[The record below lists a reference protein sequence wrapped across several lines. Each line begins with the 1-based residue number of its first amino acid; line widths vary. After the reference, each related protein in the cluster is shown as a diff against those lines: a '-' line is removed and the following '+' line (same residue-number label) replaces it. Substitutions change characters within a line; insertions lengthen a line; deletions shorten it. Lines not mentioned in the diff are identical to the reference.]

1 MKAGILG
8 PHMATID
15 LQTNARAAMLS
26 VSPTLAISA
35 RAGELRAQGA
45 AILNFSAGEPDFHP
59 PPAVTAALTRHL
71 AASPVHYTAVAG
83 MNDLRDAA
91 AAEFA
96 RYHARPVTRADVLVS
111 CGAKHSLANLFMVT
125 LDPGDE
131 VVVPAPY
138 WVSYIDMVKLGDGVP
153 VIAGTRRENG
163 WRLQPHELEAA
174 LSPKTRYVVLGNP
187 TNPTGTGYTADQLRA
202 LAEVMVAR
210 APRCWLLVDDIYRR
224 LVYGGFQHCSAFT
237 ALRGLTDQI
246 VIVDGVSKS
255 FAMTGYRVGFLL
267 APAKIVSAASR
278 LQGHMTSG
286 PATPSQ
292 VAALAAITD
301 PSCEAVVQSM
311 HAAFT
316 RRRNFMLAGLREL
329 PGVDV
334 FPPDGAFYLYADIS
348 RHLGPGTDF
357 ADDLAFATWL
367 LEQKLI
373 ATVPGT
379 AFGTPG
385 FLRISYATD
394 DDSLRDGLARL
405 QDAFASLPSARG

>member
-1 MKAGILG
+1 MKPVFWGSM
-8 PHMATID
+8 PTID

-35 RAGELRAQGA
+35 RAGELRAQGKA
-45 AILNFSAGEPDFHP
+45 VLNFSAGEPDFHP
-59 PPAVTAALTRHL
+59 PPAVTAALSQYLATR
-71 AASPVHYTAVAG
+71 PIQYTAVAG
-83 MNDLRDAA
+83 LSELRDAA
-91 AAEFA
+91 AADLA
-96 RYHARPVTRADVLVS
+96 RYHARPVTRAEVLVS
-111 CGAKHSLANLFMVT
+111 CGAKQSLANLFMVT

-131 VVVPAPY
+131 VVIPAPY
-138 WVSYIDMVKLGDGVP
+138 WVSYVDMVKLGDGVP
-153 VIAGTRRENG
+153 VIAGTQRQHG
-163 WRLQPHELEAA
+163 WRLQPHELAAA
-174 LSPKTRYVVLGNP
+174 LSPKTRYLLLGNP
-187 TNPTGTGYTADQLRA
+187 TNPTGAGYTADQLRA
-202 LAEVMVAR
+202 LAEVMVER

-224 LVYGGFQHCSAFT
+224 LVYGGFQHCSAFQ

-246 VIVDGVSKS
+246 VVVDGVSKS
-255 FAMTGYRVGFLL
+255 FAMTGYRIGFLL
-267 APAKIVSAASR
+267 APSRVVAAASR

-292 VAALAAITD
+292 IAALTALTD
-301 PSCEAVVQSM
+301 PSCESVVQSM

-316 RRRNFMLAGLREL
+316 RRRSFMLAGLREL

-348 RHLGPGTDF
+348 RHLGPATGF

-394 DDSLRDGLARL
+394 DDSLREGLARL
-405 QDAFASLPSARG
+405 KDAFAGLATARG